1 MTKQRT
7 MTVLFVFMTMMVVV
21 ILMNRLLFYPQG
33 DTAQIRYFSDPTA
46 MLVLPQAIARFV
58 AGEEVIDAPARV
70 YLGNNL
76 HVWWFELPLHEW
88 NPSQAERYLII
99 HNPFVANLVVYVPQ
113 QNGSYLPLL
122 GGWKNANADDSEFFL
137 KPTFWLDSSVDWTRP
152 AYIRIRSPYSHHYEF
167 ELLSRSEFNHY
178 SNHTTQIASI
188 FLGVLLFLIMF
199 QLMAYWRLRQPA
211 FLVYTLFL
219 ITVII
224 YQMILLGLNKVMF
237 GGLLSGLSGMG
248 VQAAFV
254 MIIFSI
260 LFTLS
265 FFKPVL
271 QKPGHRYLALI
282 LVLLALPGIGFLAIH
297 CPMRANWYAYHYALV
312 VGLSVFVLAFFMLKK
327 GHQHAYNFL
336 IGWSLLFI
344 SAIISALRM
353 RGYISNNPLSSNIT
367 WIAVATQ
374 SIVFNLALFD
384 RFQNLHA
391 VAEQDELTRVGNRYA
406 GTNYLTES
414 FLNYRMGS
422 LSPAVIFF
430 DLDRFKQVNDSYG
443 HAVGDEVL
451 IRVVAAVQANVRE
464 TDRIFRWGGDEFVLV
479 CHGLSQLHA
488 EEVCRTIDAA
498 VRKLQF
504 RANGQKFGT
513 FISMGMAWFEPEDD
527 SFTEALKRADRHL
540 YKEKKHNRNL
550 YAVATETSP

>member
-1 MTKQRT
+1 MKIQRT
-7 MTVLFVFMTMMVVV
+7 MTVLFVFITMIVVV
-21 ILMNRLLFYPQG
+21 LLISRLMFYRPH
-33 DTAQIRYFSDPTA
+33 DTAHIRYFSDPTA

-58 AGEEVIDAPARV
+58 AAEDVVETTPQV

-76 HVWWFELPLHEW
+76 DVWWIELPFQDW
-88 NPSQAERYLII
+88 NPSQADRYLII

-122 GGWKNANADDSEFFL
+122 GGWKNVAADDSEFFL

-178 SNHTTQIASI
+178 SNHTIQIASI
-188 FLGVLLFLIMF
+188 FLGVLLFLILF
-199 QLMAYWRLRQPA
+199 QLMAYLRLRQPV
-211 FLVYTLFL
+211 FLIYTLFL

-224 YQMILLGLNKVMF
+224 YQMILLGLTKVMF

-260 LFTLS
+260 LFTLF

-271 QKPGHRYLALI
+271 QKPGYRYLALI
-282 LVLLALPGIGFLAIH
+282 LVLLALPGISFLAIH
-297 CPMRANWYAYHYALV
+297 CPMRANLYAYNYALV
-312 VGLSVFVLAFFMLKK
+312 VGLSVYVLAFYMLKK

-384 RFQNLHA
+384 RFQNLNA
-391 VAEQDELTRVGNRYA
+391 VVEQDELTGAGNRYA

-414 FLNYRMGS
+414 FLNYRMGMIT
-422 LSPAVIFF
+422 PAIIFF
-430 DLDRFKQVNDSYG
+430 DLDRFKSVNDSYG
-443 HAVGDEVL
+443 HAMGDEVL
-451 IRVVAAVQANVRE
+451 IRVVATVQAHVRD

-504 RANGQKFGT
+504 QADGKRFRT
-513 FISMGMAWFEPEDD
+513 YISMGMAWFEPEDD
-527 SFTEALKRADRHL
+527 SFTEALKRADNNL
-540 YKEKKHNRNL
+540 YEAKKRNRYL
-550 YAVATETSP
+550 YAVTAEYAS